1 MDLALPRCTP
11 RPRTLRIE
19 ATTSI
24 VRTYIP
30 YPHHAITPKQ
40 DHEFAP
46 SADRPD
52 RAEPLQSAQSPGS
65 AGAFPGDIAP
75 QCTLPALDGRNV
87 DIRADDIA
95 GNPIVLLFCPR
106 FSEAVADALAGVVAA
121 QQYFSAAGARLFA
134 ITLDDAKIAQAQ
146 NIPFPVLL
154 DSDGTVFR
162 TFDAEAREVPTTVVL
177 RPNQHVMAILKSS
190 PSVQATE
197 ALAHVNRLVEE
208 RQPMLM
214 THHPP
219 VLIVPDVL
227 SAGDCR
233 DLITIFTHAVRL
245 SCRPAPGSTT
255 SAPTTRCAYP
265 NMAAQIA
272 STTGSSTSPLQ
283 HYCTGASSNACSR
296 DSQSLP
302 VPHHTLG
309 KATYGCYQGERGGEL
324 HGHRDNVEPTPYRR
338 FAMSINL
345 NLEQFAGGELRFP
358 EFGDQRYRPPNGT
371 AIVFSSSLLHEALHV
386 TSGRR
391 LVLLAF
397 LFGDH

>member
-1 MDLALPRCTP
+1 MRSRRTRTTNARQAQIVQTVPNHCNPRKVLDLPAL
-11 RPRTLRIE
+11 
-19 ATTSI
+19 
-24 VRTYIP
+24 
-30 YPHHAITPKQ
+30 
-40 DHEFAP
+40 
-46 SADRPD
+46 SA
-52 RAEPLQSAQSPGS
+52 
-65 AGAFPGDIAP
+65 GDIAP
-75 QCTLPALDGRNV
+75 QCALPALDGRNV

-106 FSEAVADALAGVVAA
+106 FSEAVADAMAGVVAA

-134 ITLDDAKIAQAQ
+134 ITLDDAKVAQAQ

-162 TFDAEAREVPTTVVL
+162 TFDAEAREIPTTVVL

-197 ALAHVNRLVEE
+197 ALAHVKRLAAE

-233 DLITIFTHAVRL
+233 DLITIFHTRGQTFM
-245 SCRPAPGSTT
+245 PPGPGIDYIGTDYKMRIPEYGRADRIDHWIVDKSTT
-255 SAPTTRCAYP
+255 TLLHRRIEQRLLPEIAKAFQYRITRWERLR
-265 NMAAQIA
+265 I
-272 STTGSSTSPLQ
+272 
-283 HYCTGASSNACSR
+283 
-296 DSQSLP
+296 
-302 VPHHTLG
+302 
-309 KATYGCYQGERGGEL
+309 GCYQGERGGEL

-345 NLEQFAGGELRFP
+345 NLEQFVGGELRFP